1 METISI
7 QVEPQIAQAYRAFA
21 PQRQKQ
27 VQMLMSLILRWSL
40 EQDSIEKTVADL
52 RDEAEANGLTPEIL
66 EELLADVGLTQ
77 RAKEV

>member
-7 QVEPQIAQAYRAFA
+7 QVEPQIALAYRAFA

-27 VQMLMSLILRWSL
+27 VQMLMSIVLKRSI
-40 EQDSIEKTVADL
+40 EQDSLEKTVADL

-66 EELLADVGLTQ
+66 EELLAD
-77 RAKEV
+77 E

>member
-27 VQMLMSLILRWSL
+27 VQMLMSIILKRSL
-40 EQDSIEKTVADL
+40 EQDSLEKTVADL
-52 RDEAEANGLTPEIL
+52 RDEAEANGLTPAIL
-66 EELLADVGLTQ
+66 EELLAD
-77 RAKEV
+77 E

>member
-27 VQMLMSLILRWSL
+27 VQMLMSIVLKRSI
-40 EQDSIEKTVADL
+40 EQDSLEKTVADL

-66 EELLADVGLTQ
+66 EELLAD
-77 RAKEV
+77 E

>member
-27 VQMLMSLILRWSL
+27 VQMLMSLILRRSL
-40 EQDSIEKTVADL
+40 EQDSLEKTVTDL
-52 RDEAEANGLTPEIL
+52 RDEAEANGIIPEIL
-66 EELLADVGLTQ
+66 EELLAD
-77 RAKEV
+77 E

>member
-27 VQMLMSLILRWSL
+27 VQMLMSLILRRSL
-40 EQDSIEKTVADL
+40 EQDSLEKRVVL
-52 RDEAEANGLTPEIL
+52 KRKGCRKIF
-66 EELLADVGLTQ
+66 
-77 RAKEV
+77 R

>member
-7 QVEPQIAQAYRAFA
+7 QVESQIAQAYRAFA

-27 VQMLMSLILRWSL
+27 VQMLMSLILRRSL
-40 EQDSIEKTVADL
+40 EQDSLEKTVADL

-66 EELLADVGLTQ
+66 EELLAD
-77 RAKEV
+77 E

>member
-7 QVEPQIAQAYRAFA
+7 QVEPKIAQAYRAFA

-27 VQMLMSLILRWSL
+27 VQMLMSLILSRSL
-40 EQDSIEKTVADL
+40 EQDSLEKTVADL

-66 EELLADVGLTQ
+66 EELLAD
-77 RAKEV
+77 E

>member
-27 VQMLMSLILRWSL
+27 VQMLMSIVLKRSI
-40 EQDSIEKTVADL
+40 EQDSLEKTVADL

-66 EELLADVGLTQ
+66 EQLLAD
-77 RAKEV
+77 E

>member
-27 VQMLMSLILRWSL
+27 VQMLMSIVLKRSI
-40 EQDSIEKTVADL
+40 EQDSLEKTDADL

-66 EELLADVGLTQ
+66 E
-77 RAKEV
+77 

>member
-27 VQMLMSLILRWSL
+27 IQMLMSIILKRSL
-40 EQDSIEKTVADL
+40 EQGSLEKTVADL

-66 EELLADVGLTQ
+66 EELLAD
-77 RAKEV
+77 E

>member
-27 VQMLMSLILRWSL
+27 FQMLMSIILKRSI
-40 EQDSIEKTVADL
+40 EQDSLEKTVADL

-66 EELLADVGLTQ
+66 EELLAD
-77 RAKEV
+77 E

>member
-27 VQMLMSLILRWSL
+27 VQMLMSLILRRSL
-40 EQDSIEKTVADL
+40 EQDSLEKTVADL
-52 RDEAEANGLTPEIL
+52 RDEAEANGITPEIL
-66 EELLADVGLTQ
+66 EELLAD
-77 RAKEV
+77 E

>member
-27 VQMLMSLILRWSL
+27 VQMLMSIILKRSL
-40 EQDSIEKTVADL
+40 EQDSLEKTVADL

-66 EELLADVGLTQ
+66 EELLAD
-77 RAKEV
+77 E

>member
-27 VQMLMSLILRWSL
+27 VQMLMSIILKQSL
-40 EQDSIEKTVADL
+40 EQDSLEKTVADL
-52 RDEAEANGLTPEIL
+52 RDEAEANGLTPAIL
-66 EELLADVGLTQ
+66 EELLAD
-77 RAKEV
+77 E

>member
-27 VQMLMSLILRWSL
+27 VQILMSIILKRAL
-40 EQDSIEKTVADL
+40 EQDTLEKTVADL
-52 RDEAEANGLTPEIL
+52 RDEAEANGLTPAIL
-66 EELLADVGLTQ
+66 EELLAD
-77 RAKEV
+77 E